1 MCFDLLRRIAL
12 GTLLVALSSVS
23 YSQNAER
30 EYEDIIEYDTYLE
43 VLTSDGKIS
52 LTPYSENIVEVQFLT
67 PLQPAHPPS
76 WSVIQDP
83 AALELEVDDQDE
95 KVIVVSGNVTIEIN
109 KEPFQLSYSHNDRP
123 LFSENL
129 GYFEENGQSG
139 FKFNMAE
146 GEVIYGG
153 GERALPMNRRGY
165 SMPLYNDPSY
175 NYARIARELYYSIPL
190 VISSNRYM
198 ILFDNAPKG
207 TLDVG
212 EADEDV
218 LSMYSIGGRK
228 VYYVIAEDSYY
239 DLNTEYTNLTGR
251 QPLPPRWTLGNIA
264 SRFGYRT
271 QKEAEDTIALYREKS
286 VPVDSVVIDLYWFGK
301 EIQGHMG
308 NLDWD
313 YEAWPKPKKMMK
325 DFKKDGVK
333 TVLITEPFILKT
345 SKRWQDALDNNI
357 LVKDYRGETYVFD
370 FYFGTGSLIDIFKP
384 EAKSWFWDIYKHH
397 MEDGVSA
404 WWGDLGEPESHASDI
419 VHVNGSADYVHNVY
433 GHEWAK
439 MLYDGYTRDY
449 PERRPVSLM
458 RAGFAGSQRY
468 GMIPWSGDV
477 KRHWSGL
484 EPQPILTM
492 QMGMQGLGY
501 THSDLGGFAPHYIN
515 DELFVDPM
523 LYTRWLQYGVFQ
535 PIFRPHAHESTP
547 TEPVYWDERTLALTR
562 KAIDLRYQ
570 LFAYNYTLAY
580 ENATKGY
587 PLMRP
592 LIYVEPNNPKVFE
605 YSTSY
610 LWGENILVAPV
621 LKSEQKIQEVYFP
634 QNGNWVDFY
643 TGAKFKG
650 GATAKIPLV
659 DDYIPTY
666 VKTGSFLPL
675 LPEGLQTTKDYST
688 EKLEVIY
695 YKDSAYPTASYVLF
709 DDDGET
715 HNTIK
720 NGDHEL
726 ITFSANHTPE
736 QHQFTVS
743 SNGGKFKGRPRSR
756 TIALQIHQLESIP
769 SKVVIDGKTL
779 DVLSKSELGKKRSK
793 QYAVKTGA
801 NSLEVQ
807 FVFKKKDVNLSF

>member
-12 GTLLVALSSVS
+12 GTFFVALSSVS
-23 YSQNAER
+23 FGQNAER

-43 VLTSDGKIS
+43 VLTSDGKIA

-67 PLQPAHPPS
+67 PNQPAHPPS
-76 WSVIQDP
+76 WSVIQEP

-95 KVIVVSGNVTIEIN
+95 KVLVVSGDITIEII
-109 KEPFQLSYSHNDRP
+109 KEPFQISYTHNGRP

-146 GEVIYGG
+146 GEAIYGG
-153 GERALPMNRRGY
+153 GERALPMNRRGF

-175 NYARIARELYYSIPL
+175 GYSKQQRELYYSIPL
-190 VISSNRYM
+190 VISSKRYM

-212 EADEDV
+212 EAEDDV

-228 VYYVIAEDSYY
+228 VYYVIAEDSFY

-251 QPLPPRWTLGNIA
+251 QPLPPRWALGNIA
-264 SRFGYRT
+264 SRFGYRN
-271 QKEAEDTIALYREKS
+271 QKETEDTIALYKEKE

-325 DFKKDGVK
+325 NFEKQGVK
-333 TVLITEPFILKT
+333 TVLITEPFILET
-345 SKRWQDALDNNI
+345 SKRWDDAIKNDI
-357 LVKDYRGETYVFD
+357 LAKDYRGEPYVFD
-370 FYFGTGSLIDIFKP
+370 FYFGVGGLIDIFKP
-384 EAKSWFWDIYKHH
+384 EAKEWFWDIYKHH
-397 MEDGVSA
+397 TKTGVGA
-404 WWGDLGEPESHASDI
+404 WWGDLGEPESHAFDI
-419 VHVNGSADYVHNVY
+419 VHVAGTADFVHNVY

-439 MLYDGYTRDY
+439 MMYEGYRKDF
-449 PERRPVSLM
+449 PERRPIALM

-477 KRHWSGL
+477 RRNWAGL

-501 THSDLGGFAPHYIN
+501 IHSDLGGFAPYYVN

-535 PIFRPHAHESTP
+535 PIFRPHSHESSP
-547 TEPVYWDERTLALTR
+547 TEPVFWDERTLALTK

-570 LFAYNYTLAY
+570 MFPYNYTLAY
-580 ENATKGY
+580 ENASKGY

-592 LIYVEPNNPKVFE
+592 LIYVEQDNPAVYE

-621 LKSEQKIQEVYFP
+621 LESEQKIQEVYFP
-634 QNGNWVDFY
+634 KNGNWVDFY

-650 GATAKIPLV
+650 GETAKIPLV

-688 EKLEVIY
+688 QKLEVLY
-695 YKDSAYPTASYVLF
+695 FDDKAHPASSYTLF
-709 DDDGET
+709 DDDGST
-715 HNTIK
+715 SNTIK
-720 NGDHEL
+720 DGKYEL
-726 ITFSANHTPE
+726 LTFSSNHTEE
-736 QHQFTVS
+736 QHKFTVR
-743 SNGGKFKGRPRSR
+743 SNGGKFKGRPRYR
-756 TIALQIHQLESIP
+756 TIALQIKQLESIP
-769 SKVVIDGKTL
+769 SKVVVDGKTL
-779 DVLSKSELGKKRSK
+779 DVLTQSELGKKRLK
-793 QYAVKTGA
+793 LYAVKTSA
-801 NSLEVQ
+801 NSIEIQ
-807 FVFKKKDVNLSF
+807 FSFKAKDVSITF